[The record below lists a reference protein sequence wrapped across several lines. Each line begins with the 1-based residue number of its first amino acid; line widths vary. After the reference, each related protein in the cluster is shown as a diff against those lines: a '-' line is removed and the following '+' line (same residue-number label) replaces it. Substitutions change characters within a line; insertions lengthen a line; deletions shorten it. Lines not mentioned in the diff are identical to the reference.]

1 MQTELVQRAMA
12 GDHDAFAALV
22 GAAWPKLY
30 ATAGFILGEEG
41 YVQEAIQAALIR
53 AWRDLPSL
61 RDAARFEGWLYRIAI
76 NACRDEA
83 RRRQRGRQREIA
95 LDGHDPA
102 ASVDP
107 VAWLAERDEMDR
119 AFARLTPDQRAILTL
134 VFYRDLTVPQA
145 ADAIGIR
152 LGTAKSRLH
161 RALAALRAALAAEQ
175 RQGMQREVR
184 T

>member
-76 NACRDEA
+76 T
-83 RRRQRGRQREIA
+83 
-95 LDGHDPA
+95 
-102 ASVDP
+102 P
-107 VAWLAERDEMDR
+107 VATRHGGASE
-119 AFARLTPDQRAILTL
+119 
-134 VFYRDLTVPQA
+134 
-145 ADAIGIR
+145 G
-152 LGTAKSRLH
+152 GSAKSRSTVTIRRH
-161 RALAALRAALAAEQ
+161 RSIRWPGWLSATRWIAPSRA
-175 RQGMQREVR
+175 
-184 T
+184 

>member
-1 MQTELVQRAMA
+1 
-12 GDHDAFAALV
+12 
-22 GAAWPKLY
+22 
-30 ATAGFILGEEG
+30 
-41 YVQEAIQAALIR
+41 
-53 AWRDLPSL
+53 
-61 RDAARFEGWLYRIAI
+61 
-76 NACRDEA
+76 
-83 RRRQRGRQREIA
+83 
-95 LDGHDPA
+95 
-102 ASVDP
+102 
-107 VAWLAERDEMDR
+107 MDR